1 VSRRRER
8 HRQAGIGGANA
19 AVLEQAVKF
28 RGDKADAQGQE
39 ELVRLGRRPAP
50 KRNFALAP
58 VGKRRSLRCTR
69 GICENMAAALG
80 MGDLAWLCAAAKR
93 RSWKGSH
100 ELEERRSAGR
110 REILAIGRD
119 HLSDARLYAD
129 RRHMIDSVGPEKSCN
144 FYLSAL

>member
-1 VSRRRER
+1 MFARHLRE
-8 HRQAGIGGANA
+8 HGG
-19 AVLEQAVKF
+19 
-28 RGDKADAQGQE
+28 
-39 ELVRLGRRPAP
+39 VRDGRPRL
-50 KRNFALAP
+50 ALC
-58 VGKRRSLRCTR
+58 G
-69 GICENMAAALG
+69 
-80 MGDLAWLCAAAKR
+80 AKH

-144 FYLSAL
+144 FYLSALRISNRVRNSLTLTGKEIIHFVTEFR